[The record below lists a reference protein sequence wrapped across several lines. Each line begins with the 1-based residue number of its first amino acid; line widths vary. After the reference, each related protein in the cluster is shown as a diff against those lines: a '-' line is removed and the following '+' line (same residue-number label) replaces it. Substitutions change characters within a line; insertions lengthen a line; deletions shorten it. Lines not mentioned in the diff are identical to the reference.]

1 MLKELRKEKGLTQ
14 MQLSE
19 LVGVKRNTIAMI
31 EIGENKPSLERAMR
45 LAKVL
50 DCNIDD
56 FVTVDKM

>member
-14 MQLSE
+14 MQLSK

-31 EIGENKPSLERAMR
+31 EIGENKPSLELAMR

-56 FVTVDKM
+56 FVTMDKM

>member
-31 EIGENKPSLERAMR
+31 EIGENKPSLELAMR

-56 FVTVDKM
+56 FVTVGEQ

>member
-31 EIGENKPSLERAMR
+31 EIGENKPSLELAMR

-56 FVTVDKM
+56 FVKVGEQ

>member
-31 EIGENKPSLERAMR
+31 EIGENKPSLELAMR